1 MIVRTEMAT
10 TGQPINPKSPLLKVS
25 GLKRY
30 FDVSKPLL
38 NRLVER
44 APRMILKAVSGIDF
58 EIQKGKT
65 FALVGES
72 GCGKSTVANLV
83 VGLHQPSAGKI
94 EFEGIDVAS
103 TTNRAQMA
111 QLRRRIAMIF
121 QDPYASLNPRWR
133 VESIV
138 SEPIR
143 AFGLLKDSRDISR
156 RTGELLTQVGLSP
169 ADGEKYPHEF
179 SGGQRQRISI
189 ARALAS
195 EPDFIVCDEPTSALD
210 VSVQAQ
216 ILNLM
221 KKLQKQF
228 DLSYLF
234 ISHDLAVVRHMAD
247 QVGVMYLGRLCE
259 VAPVDNIFDN
269 PLHPYTQLLLETIP
283 DVEMTGRDTQPVA
296 GEIPN
301 PIDPPKGCAF
311 HPRCPLRAA
320 LCRIE
325 RPELMTLES
334 GVQVACHA
342 VIQGS
347 KWRPESSQQS

>member
-1 MIVRTEMAT
+1 MANNV
-10 TGQPINPKSPLLKVS
+10 QPNAQTSPLLRVR

-38 NRLVER
+38 NRLLEGK
-44 APRMILKAVSGIDF
+44 PRMILKAVSGIDF
-58 EIQKGKT
+58 EITKGQT

-83 VGLHQPSAGKI
+83 VGLHPPTAGKI
-94 EFEGIDVAS
+94 EFEGVDVA
-103 TTNRAQMA
+103 TVTNRAQME

-133 VESIV
+133 VAAIV

-143 AFGLLKDSRDISR
+143 AFGLLKGARVITQ
-156 RTGELLTQVGLSP
+156 RTEQLLTQVGLSA

-195 EPDFIVCDEPTSALD
+195 EPEFIVCDEPTSALD

-221 KKLQKQF
+221 KGLQNEF
-228 DLSYLF
+228 ELTYLF
-234 ISHDLAVVRHMAD
+234 ISHDLAVVHHMAD
-247 QVGVMYLGRLCE
+247 NVGVMYLGRLCE
-259 VAPVDNIFDN
+259 VAAVDDIFEN

-283 DVEMTGRDTQPVA
+283 DVEMTGRKRAPVA

-301 PIDPPKGCAF
+301 PIDPPSGCPF
-311 HPRCPLRAA
+311 HPRCPLMAA
-320 LCRIE
+320 HCRE
-325 RPELMTLES
+325 VNPELVTLES

-342 VIQGS
+342 VVAGDNWQADA
-347 KWRPESSQQS
+347 P

>member
-1 MIVRTEMAT
+1 MMSNE
-10 TGQPINPKSPLLKVS
+10 QLKNQSSPLLRVS

-38 NRLVER
+38 NRLLEGK
-44 APRMILKAVSGIDF
+44 PRMILKAVSGIDF
-58 EIQKGKT
+58 EIIRGQT

-83 VGLHQPSAGKI
+83 VGLHPPTAGNI
-94 EFEGIDVAS
+94 EFDGINVTAV
-103 TTNRAQMA
+103 THRAQMEK
-111 QLRRRIAMIF
+111 LRRRIAMIF

-133 VESIV
+133 VSAIV

-143 AFGLLKDSRDISR
+143 AFDLIKGAGKISQRTEALLI
-156 RTGELLTQVGLSP
+156 QVGLSP

-195 EPDFIVCDEPTSALD
+195 EPEFIVCDEPTSALD

-221 KKLQKQF
+221 KGLQKEF
-228 DLSYLF
+228 DLTYLF

-247 QVGVMYLGRLCE
+247 NVGVMYLGRLCE

-283 DVEMTGRDTQPVA
+283 DAEMTGRKRAPVA

-301 PIDPPKGCAF
+301 PIDPPSGCPF
-311 HPRCPLRAA
+311 HPRCPLMAA
-320 LCRIE
+320 RCRE
-325 RPELMTLES
+325 VNPELVTLES
-334 GVQVACHA
+334 AVQVACHA
-342 VIQGS
+342 VVVGDSWQAEAPSIP
-347 KWRPESSQQS
+347 K

>member
-1 MIVRTEMAT
+1 MADRV
-10 TGQPINPKSPLLKVS
+10 QPNIQTPPLLRVS
-25 GLKRY
+25 DLKRY

-38 NRLVER
+38 NRLLEGK
-44 APRMILKAVSGIDF
+44 PRMILKAVSGIDF
-58 EIQKGKT
+58 EIIKGQT

-83 VGLHQPSAGKI
+83 VGLHSPTSGKI
-94 EFEGIDVAS
+94 EFEGVDMAAV
-103 TTNRAQMA
+103 TNRTQME
-111 QLRRRIAMIF
+111 QLRRRMAMIF

-133 VESIV
+133 VSAIV

-143 AFGLLKDSRDISR
+143 AFGLLRGARTISQ
-156 RTGELLTQVGLSP
+156 RTAELLTQVGLSP

-195 EPDFIVCDEPTSALD
+195 QPEFIVCDEPTSALD

-221 KKLQKQF
+221 KRLQNKF
-228 DLSYLF
+228 DLTYLF

-247 QVGVMYLGRLCE
+247 KVGVMYLGRLCE

-283 DVEMTGRDTQPVA
+283 DVEMTGGKKAPVA

-301 PIDPPKGCAF
+301 PIDPPSGCPF
-311 HPRCPLRAA
+311 HPRCPLMAA
-320 LCRIE
+320 ACRTI
-325 RPELMTLES
+325 RPQLVTLDS

-342 VIQGS
+342 VIQG
-347 KWRPESSQQS
+347 KNWRPET

>member
-1 MIVRTEMAT
+1 MAK
-10 TGQPINPKSPLLKVS
+10 TGQPINQTPPLLRVS

-38 NRLVER
+38 NRLLEGK
-44 APRMILKAVSGIDF
+44 PRMILKAVSGIDF
-58 EIQKGKT
+58 ELRKGET

-83 VGLHQPSAGKI
+83 VGLHQPSAGTI
-94 EFEGIDVAS
+94 EFEGINLAS
-103 TTNRAQMA
+103 ITNRAQMT

-133 VESIV
+133 VDAIV

-143 AFGLLKDSRDISR
+143 AFYLLKGKQAISK

-221 KKLQKQF
+221 KGLQGEF

-247 QVGVMYLGRLCE
+247 HVGVMYLGRLCE
-259 VAPVDNIFDN
+259 VAPVDAIFDS
-269 PLHPYTQLLLETIP
+269 PLHPYTRLLLETIP
-283 DVEMTGRDTQPVA
+283 DVQMAGHKSLPVA

-301 PIDPPKGCAF
+301 PMEPPAGCTF
-311 HPRCPLRAA
+311 HPRCPDATA
-320 LCRIE
+320 QCKKV
-325 RPELMTLES
+325 RPDLVTLES
-334 GVQVACHA
+334 GVQIACHPA
-342 VIQGS
+342 AKRQIPRSDSG
-347 KWRPESSQQS
+347 RQS

>member
-1 MIVRTEMAT
+1 MAT
-10 TGQPINPKSPLLKVS
+10 SLQSKVQPSPLLRVS

-38 NRLVER
+38 NRLLEGK
-44 APRMILKAVSGIDF
+44 PRMILKAVSGIDF
-58 EIQKGKT
+58 ELYKGET

-83 VGLHQPSAGKI
+83 VRLHRPTAGKI
-94 EFEGIDVAS
+94 EFDGIDVGS
-103 TTNRAQMA
+103 LTNRTQMA
-111 QLRRRIAMIF
+111 QLRRRMAMIF

-133 VESIV
+133 VAAIV

-143 AFGLLKDSRDISR
+143 AFGLLKGTSEISQ

-169 ADGEKYPHEF
+169 ADGQKYPHEF

-195 EPDFIVCDEPTSALD
+195 EPEFIVCDEPTSALD

-221 KKLQKQF
+221 KGLQNKF
-228 DLSYLF
+228 DLTYLF

-247 QVGVMYLGRLCE
+247 NVGVMYLGRLCE
-259 VAPVDNIFDN
+259 VAPVDDIFDK

-283 DVEMTGRDTQPVA
+283 DVEMTGRKRVPVA

-301 PIDPPKGCAF
+301 PIDPPGGCTF
-311 HPRCPLRAA
+311 HPRCPLVAA
-320 LCRIE
+320 HCRKV
-325 RPELMTLES
+325 RPDLATLDS

-342 VIQGS
+342 VILGE
-347 KWRPESSQQS
+347 KWQPGAGLS

>member
-1 MIVRTEMAT
+1 MT
-10 TGQPINPKSPLLKVS
+10 TSVQSKAQPSPLLRVS

-38 NRLVER
+38 NRLLEGK
-44 APRMILKAVSGIDF
+44 PRMILKAVSGIDF
-58 EIQKGKT
+58 EIIKGQT

-83 VGLHQPSAGKI
+83 VGLHPPTAGKI
-94 EFEGIDVAS
+94 EFEGVDVA
-103 TTNRAQMA
+103 TVTNRTQME
-111 QLRRRIAMIF
+111 QLRRRMAMIF

-133 VESIV
+133 VAAIV

-143 AFGLLKDSRDISR
+143 AFGLLKGAGAIVQ
-156 RTGELLTQVGLSP
+156 RTEQLLTQVGLSA

-195 EPDFIVCDEPTSALD
+195 EPEFIVCDEPTSALD

-221 KKLQKQF
+221 KGLQNEF
-228 DLSYLF
+228 DLTYLF

-247 QVGVMYLGRLCE
+247 NVGVMYLGRLCE
-259 VAPVDNIFDN
+259 VAPVDDIFNN

-283 DVEMTGRDTQPVA
+283 DVEMTGKKMVPVA

-301 PIDPPKGCAF
+301 PIDPPSGCPF
-311 HPRCPLRAA
+311 HPRCPLMAA
-320 LCRIE
+320 HCRE
-325 RPELMTLES
+325 VNPELATLGS

-342 VIQGS
+342 VVTGPGWQPERPPGS
-347 KWRPESSQQS
+347 GI

>member
-1 MIVRTEMAT
+1 MAK
-10 TGQPINPKSPLLKVS
+10 TGQPINQTPPLLRVS

-38 NRLVER
+38 NRLLEGK
-44 APRMILKAVSGIDF
+44 PRMILKAVSGIDF
-58 EIQKGKT
+58 ELRKGET

-83 VGLHQPSAGKI
+83 VGLHQPSAGTI
-94 EFEGIDVAS
+94 EFEGINLAS
-103 TTNRAQMA
+103 ITNRAQMT

-133 VESIV
+133 VDAIV

-143 AFGLLKDSRDISR
+143 AFYLLKGKQAISK

-221 KKLQKQF
+221 KGLQGEF

-247 QVGVMYLGRLCE
+247 HVGVMYLGRLCE
-259 VAPVDNIFDN
+259 VAPVDAIFDS
-269 PLHPYTQLLLETIP
+269 PLHPYTRLLLETIP
-283 DVEMTGRDTQPVA
+283 DVQMAGPKSLPVA

-301 PIDPPKGCAF
+301 PMEPPAGCTF
-311 HPRCPLRAA
+311 HPRCPDATA
-320 LCRIE
+320 QCKKV
-325 RPELMTLES
+325 RPDLVTLES
-334 GVQVACHA
+334 GVQIACHPA
-342 VIQGS
+342 AKRQIPRSDSG
-347 KWRPESSQQS
+347 RQS

>member
-1 MIVRTEMAT
+1 MPTSIKTQN
-10 TGQPINPKSPLLKVS
+10 QPSPLLKVR

-38 NRLVER
+38 NRLLEGK
-44 APRMILKAVSGIDF
+44 PRMILKAVSGIDF
-58 EIQKGKT
+58 ELFKGET

-83 VGLHQPSAGKI
+83 VRLHRPTAGTI
-94 EFEGIDVAS
+94 EFDGTDVGAV
-103 TTNRAQMA
+103 TNRAQMA
-111 QLRRRIAMIF
+111 QLRRRMAMIF

-133 VESIV
+133 VAAIV

-143 AFGLLKDSRDISR
+143 AYGLIKDARKISE
-156 RTGELLTQVGLSP
+156 RTDELLTQVGLSP

-195 EPDFIVCDEPTSALD
+195 EPEFIVCDEPTSALD

-221 KKLQKQF
+221 KGLQREF
-228 DLSYLF
+228 NLTYLF

-247 QVGVMYLGRLCE
+247 HVGVMYLGRLCE
-259 VAPVDNIFDN
+259 VAAADDIFDN
-269 PLHPYTQLLLETIP
+269 PLHPYTRLLLETIP
-283 DVEMTGRDTQPVA
+283 DVEMTGEKRVPVA

-301 PIDPPKGCAF
+301 PIDPPSGCTF
-311 HPRCPLRAA
+311 HPRCPLAA
-320 LCRIE
+320 AYCRE
-325 RPELMTLES
+325 VLPELTTLDS
-334 GVQVACHA
+334 GVKVACHA
-342 VIQGS
+342 VVQGE
-347 KWRPESSQQS
+347 KWQPGTGVS

>member
-1 MIVRTEMAT
+1 MIKDVQTET
-10 TGQPINPKSPLLKVS
+10 ETSPLLRVR

-38 NRLVER
+38 NRLLEGK
-44 APRMILKAVSGIDF
+44 PRMILKAVSGIDF
-58 EIQKGKT
+58 EIYKGQT

-83 VGLHQPSAGKI
+83 VRLYRPTAGRI
-94 EFEGIDVAS
+94 EFDGIDIGSV
-103 TTNRAQMA
+103 TNRTQMA
-111 QLRRRIAMIF
+111 QLRRRMAMIF

-133 VESIV
+133 VMAIV

-143 AFGLLKDSRDISR
+143 AFGLINGARKISR
-156 RTGELLTQVGLSP
+156 RTDELLTQVGLSP

-195 EPDFIVCDEPTSALD
+195 EPEFIVCDEPTSALD

-221 KKLQKQF
+221 KGLQNQF
-228 DLSYLF
+228 DLTYLF
-234 ISHDLAVVRHMAD
+234 ISHDLAVVRHMAH

-269 PLHPYTQLLLETIP
+269 PLHPYTRLLLATIP
-283 DVEMTGRDTQPVA
+283 DVEMTGRKRAPVA

-301 PIDPPKGCAF
+301 PIDPPAGCAF
-311 HPRCPLRAA
+311 HPRCPTATEH
-320 LCRIE
+320 CRNIL
-325 RPELMTLES
+325 PELVTLDN
-334 GVQVACHA
+334 GVQVACHQVA
-342 VIQGS
+342 
-347 KWRPESSQQS
+347 PEPNKHPDSDHS

>member
-1 MIVRTEMAT
+1 MRTKMANNIQIEPHT
-10 TGQPINPKSPLLKVS
+10 SPLLRVS

-38 NRLVER
+38 NRLLEGK
-44 APRMILKAVSGIDF
+44 PRMILKAVSGIDF
-58 EIQKGKT
+58 EIYKGQT

-72 GCGKSTVANLV
+72 GCGKSTVANLI
-83 VGLHQPSAGKI
+83 VGLHPLSAGRI
-94 EFEGIDVAS
+94 EFEGVDMAS
-103 TTNRAQMA
+103 ITSRAQMA
-111 QLRRRIAMIF
+111 LIRRRMAMIF

-133 VESIV
+133 VSAIV

-143 AFGLLKDSRDISR
+143 AFGLLNGAKAISR
-156 RTGELLTQVGLSP
+156 RTDELLTQVGLSP
-169 ADGEKYPHEF
+169 ADGENYPHEF

-195 EPDFIVCDEPTSALD
+195 EPEFVVCDEPTSALD

-221 KKLQKQF
+221 KGLQKKF

-234 ISHDLAVVRHMAD
+234 ISHDLAVVRHMAH

-269 PLHPYTQLLLETIP
+269 PLHPYTRLLLETIP
-283 DVEMTGRDTQPVA
+283 DVEMSGRKKVPVA

-301 PIDPPKGCAF
+301 PIDPPAGCAF
-311 HPRCPLRAA
+311 HPRCPTATEH
-320 LCRIE
+320 CHKVI
-325 RPELMTLES
+325 PELVTLDS
-334 GVQVACHA
+334 GVQVACHQVA
-342 VIQGS
+342 
-347 KWRPESSQQS
+347 PEPNRHPDSDHS

>member
-1 MIVRTEMAT
+1 MIKEV
-10 TGQPINPKSPLLKVS
+10 QPETQTSPLLRVT

-38 NRLVER
+38 NRLLEGK
-44 APRMILKAVSGIDF
+44 PRMILKAVSGIDF
-58 EIQKGKT
+58 EIIKGQT

-83 VGLHQPSAGKI
+83 VGLHPPTAGRI
-94 EFEGIDVAS
+94 EFEGIDVA
-103 TTNRAQMA
+103 TVTNRTQME
-111 QLRRRIAMIF
+111 QLRRRTAMIF

-133 VESIV
+133 VSAIV

-143 AFGLLKDSRDISR
+143 AFGLLKGAGAIAQ
-156 RTGELLTQVGLSP
+156 RTAELLTQVGLSP
-169 ADGEKYPHEF
+169 VDREKYPHEF

-221 KKLQKQF
+221 KGLQSKF
-228 DLSYLF
+228 DLTYLF

-247 QVGVMYLGRLCE
+247 NVGVMYLGRLCE
-259 VAPVDNIFDN
+259 VAPVDDIFDH

-283 DVEMTGRDTQPVA
+283 DVEMSGRKRAPVA

-301 PIDPPKGCAF
+301 PIDPPSGCAF
-311 HPRCPLRAA
+311 HPRCPMMAA
-320 LCRIE
+320 HCRQV
-325 RPELMTLES
+325 RPELTTLDS

-342 VIQGS
+342 VIAGPGWQPDSGLKSGS
-347 KWRPESSQQS
+347 

>member
-1 MIVRTEMAT
+1 MRTS
-10 TGQPINPKSPLLKVS
+10 NHSKSQKGPLLRVR

-30 FDVSKPLL
+30 FDVSRPLL
-38 NRLVER
+38 NRLLEGK
-44 APRMILKAVSGIDF
+44 PRMILKAVSGIDF
-58 EIQKGKT
+58 ELYKGET

-83 VGLHQPSAGKI
+83 VCLHRPTAGKI
-94 EFEGIDVAS
+94 EFDGIDVGAV
-103 TTNRAQMA
+103 TNRTQMA
-111 QLRRRIAMIF
+111 RLRRRMAMIF

-133 VESIV
+133 VTAIV

-143 AFGLLKDSRDISR
+143 AFGLIKDARKISE
-156 RTGELLTQVGLSP
+156 RTAELLTQVGLSP

-195 EPDFIVCDEPTSALD
+195 EPEFIVCDEPTSALD

-221 KKLQKQF
+221 KGLQREF
-228 DLSYLF
+228 NLTYLF

-247 QVGVMYLGRLCE
+247 HVGVMYLGRLCE
-259 VAPVDNIFDN
+259 VAAVDDIFDN
-269 PLHPYTQLLLETIP
+269 PLHPYTRLLLETIP
-283 DVEMTGRDTQPVA
+283 DVEMTGEKRVPVA

-301 PIDPPKGCAF
+301 PIDPPSGCTF
-311 HPRCPLRAA
+311 HPRCPLAA
-320 LCRIE
+320 AYCRE
-325 RPELMTLES
+325 VLPELTTMDS
-334 GVQVACHA
+334 GVKVACHA
-342 VIQGS
+342 VVQGDRWQPGAGLS
-347 KWRPESSQQS
+347 

>member
-1 MIVRTEMAT
+1 MTSSV
-10 TGQPINPKSPLLKVS
+10 QPKAQLSPLLRVS

-38 NRLVER
+38 NRLLEGK
-44 APRMILKAVSGIDF
+44 PRMILKAVSGIDF
-58 EIQKGKT
+58 EIIKGQT

-83 VGLHQPSAGKI
+83 VGLHSPTAGKI
-94 EFEGIDVAS
+94 EFEGVDLATV
-103 TTNRAQMA
+103 TNRTQMA
-111 QLRRRIAMIF
+111 QLQRRMAMIF

-133 VESIV
+133 VAPIV

-143 AFGLLKDSRDISR
+143 AFGLLKGAREISQ
-156 RTGELLTQVGLSP
+156 RTAELLTQVGLSA

-195 EPDFIVCDEPTSALD
+195 EPEFIVCDEPTSALD

-221 KKLQKQF
+221 KGLQNEF
-228 DLSYLF
+228 ELTYLF

-247 QVGVMYLGRLCE
+247 QIGVMYLGRLCE
-259 VAPVDNIFDN
+259 VAPVDDIFDN
-269 PLHPYTQLLLETIP
+269 PLHPYTQLLLATIP
-283 DVEMTGRDTQPVA
+283 DVEMTGSKRAPVA

-301 PIDPPKGCAF
+301 PIDPPSGCAF
-311 HPRCPLRAA
+311 HPRCPLMAA
-320 LCRIE
+320 HCRKVI
-325 RPELMTLES
+325 PELVTLKS

-342 VIQGS
+342 VVAGDS
-347 KWRPESSQQS
+347 WLPELPQNSGI

>member
-1 MIVRTEMAT
+1 MAINI
-10 TGQPINPKSPLLKVS
+10 QPKTQTPPLLRVT

-38 NRLVER
+38 NRLLEGK
-44 APRMILKAVSGIDF
+44 PRMILKAVSGIDF
-58 EIQKGKT
+58 EISKGQT

-83 VGLHQPSAGKI
+83 VGLHPQTAGSI
-94 EFEGIDVAS
+94 EFEGVDVA
-103 TTNRAQMA
+103 TITERAQME
-111 QLRRRIAMIF
+111 QLRRRMAMIF

-133 VESIV
+133 VAAII

-143 AFGLLKDSRDISR
+143 AFGLLKGAGAISQ
-156 RTGELLTQVGLSP
+156 RTDELLTQVGLSP

-221 KKLQKQF
+221 KGLQNKF
-228 DLSYLF
+228 NLTYLF

-247 QVGVMYLGRLCE
+247 HVGVMYLGRLCE
-259 VAPVDNIFDN
+259 VALVDSIFEN

-283 DVEMTGRDTQPVA
+283 DVEMTGRKRAPVA

-301 PIDPPKGCAF
+301 PIDPPSGCTF
-311 HPRCPLRAA
+311 HPRCPLMAA
-320 LCRIE
+320 VCRKK
-325 RPELMTLES
+325 RPELLTLDT
-334 GVQVACHA
+334 GAQVACHA
-342 VIQGS
+342 VDVGPT
-347 KWRPESSQQS
+347 WHPES